1 MSSSIYQECL
11 IEVLKCWSSNSSY
24 NFQVLALALH
34 IVISSLSRSNFFPWK
49 LSFLLCTWN
58 FFYCQKIFNSIFF
71 SNFLLGHPQRP
82 SIFSFLHLWSFSLH
96 FFFLIPKIFHFIMYH
111 VWVGNI
117 DVSIL
122 SVKKVLG
129 LMIAHV
135 KIRSG

>member
-1 MSSSIYQECL
+1 
-11 IEVLKCWSSNSSY
+11 
-24 NFQVLALALH
+24 
-34 IVISSLSRSNFFPWK
+34 
-49 LSFLLCTWN
+49 
-58 FFYCQKIFNSIFF
+58 
-71 SNFLLGHPQRP
+71 
-82 SIFSFLHLWSFSLH
+82 
-96 FFFLIPKIFHFIMYH
+96 MYH